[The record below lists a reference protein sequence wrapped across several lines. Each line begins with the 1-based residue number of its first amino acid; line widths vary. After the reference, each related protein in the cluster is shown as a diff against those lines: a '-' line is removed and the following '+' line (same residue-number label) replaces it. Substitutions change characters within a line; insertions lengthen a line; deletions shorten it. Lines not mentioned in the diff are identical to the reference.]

1 MSGTTGDQQV
11 GSYRILQP
19 LGTGGMSSVYRA
31 VHVDTGHEVAIKVLT
46 RTLARNSTLLQ
57 RFLREAKS
65 AEALVHPNIV
75 TIYDRGID
83 LGRHYIVLEYVAGGD
98 FHEYVRGRG
107 PLDVAEARSVIRDV
121 ALGLKYAASQGLIHR
136 DIKPSNILRSP
147 DGWIKIIDLGLA
159 LNADFEDERVTRE
172 GTTVGT
178 VDYMAPEQA
187 RDSRAASIQ
196 SDIYSLGCTFYY
208 LLTGIPPYPGG
219 DITDKLTRHARSAVP
234 NVADLRPDV
243 PAELATLI
251 QRMMAKQPEDRLAS
265 YDALIAA
272 LDEIQVEAQDRS
284 PAYALAPLDEQR
296 SSQLPDLPVLDG
308 QDAGVAALP
317 IDSSFGSIPVFPAE
331 SQTVQLSLDAER
343 SGAVSRPS
351 SQPSPPIPRLVR
363 SASAE
368 PATGSDAIDEPVP
381 TPKAGA
387 SVSASVWIIGCLSLG
402 VAGILLFLGWIEYL
416 DSAPR
421 SGGEGTSASAPGAD
435 AETGDSVE
443 PAVRGAQRALAA
455 GKRPTPF
462 PPPGRASVQPVIT
475 RQPTTAW
482 EEPVDRE
489 EDTFQQGGFLSGL
502 DRASA
507 RLPDWARTP
516 IPDRIDGPFVVVR
529 RIVEAGD
536 AQTVP
541 ELHMALDQHIGGT
554 VELAD
559 EGPFYEDDLRVA
571 GETRLIRVQ
580 GDCRA
585 IVCIQG
591 GRIDTVRQQ
600 PAVVVL
606 DRKSVILD
614 GIDLVVNVRELGT
627 RQTALFSCAGAN
639 LTLRNCT
646 VTVLN
651 PTRQPFAFLRVQPSA
666 VRSTRVRLERTLV
679 RGGFSSGIDIADA
692 SSDVVIDKSMI
703 LGGSGPLIRVMEQ
716 NVASEQRFFFLD
728 TILAGAGPIIDRIA
742 AAGAPQ
748 SKPLVIQAYGSA
760 FGRLHGAGIASIV
773 CSSDPT
779 AAPAEQIQ
787 WEGNH
792 NLFAGWMGFFARGK
806 EPTGPTVTVTNLA
819 AVRSTWNSAEQSSQE
834 IPLPWPQPPDLS
846 MATPG
851 ELSPYL
857 PNRDAVLR
865 QVARPRSGLLEKT
878 SLAYAFPVIPEPVGT
893 ALGGNRPNIA
903 GGGQLRIVKP
913 EFEGKSRPPLGV
925 GANSAIPGAPSD
937 RDIMELTLDTASP
950 PWNGDLGAFLKNYL
964 VDGVRYARVR
974 VLGSGSHRC
983 SAVRLPR
990 GISLEIRVDATSS
1003 EPPSWSPDPLTTGPG
1018 LIELEGGALVLSNLV
1033 LHHDPA
1039 SRLEHLIHVEDGHLV
1054 LSHCQL
1060 ATPVSS
1066 PNLTGDLIAFRSVT
1080 TRRIPHDIKH
1090 PVFSTYVDRPVCLL
1104 VESLLITNG
1113 TALRAELGRG
1123 LVALKQTAIAAGE
1136 AAIDLVPSRVARWR
1150 FETDLSVE
1158 NCTLTAERTIVR
1170 MGQWPGLHPGPD
1182 RPWLITSQNC
1192 AFIASY
1198 DRKMRET
1205 VLLRPDPAALANGS
1219 VFWQAINDA
1228 ADVDVFAALGEGP
1241 VQNSRPRDV
1250 FLQWVAF
1257 WGRNHMRLI
1266 SGPRGAGSPPSVRL
1280 REKLHPGRVEP
1291 ADLILDPEYHP
1302 GRDRLSVGADLGRQ
1316 GIVPKPIAPR
1326 RRRS

>member
-31 VHVDTGHEVAIKVLT
+31 VHVDTGHEVAIKILT

-107 PLDVAEARSVIRDV
+107 PLDLAEARSVIRDV
-121 ALGLKYAASQGLIHR
+121 AIGLKYAASQGVIHR
-136 DIKPSNILRSP
+136 DIKPSNILRRP
-147 DGWIKIIDLGLA
+147 DGQIKIIDLGLA
-159 LNADFEDERVTRE
+159 LRADFEDERVTRE

-196 SDIYSLGCTFYY
+196 SDMYSLGCTFYY

-234 NVADLRPDV
+234 NVADLRSDV
-243 PAELATLI
+243 PAQIATLI

-265 YDALIAA
+265 YDELIAA
-272 LDEIQVEAQDRS
+272 LDESQVDAKDRL
-284 PAYALAPLDEQR
+284 PEYALAPVDEHK
-296 SSQLPDLPVLDG
+296 SNELPDLPLLDG
-308 QDAGVAALP
+308 EDAGAGALC
-317 IDSSFGSIPVFPAE
+317 IDSSFGSNPVFPVE
-331 SQTVQLSLDAER
+331 SEAAQLSLGAER
-343 SGAVSRPS
+343 SGAVSRAS
-351 SQPSPPIPRLVR
+351 SQPAPPIPRLTR
-363 SASAE
+363 ITSTE
-368 PATGSDAIDEPVP
+368 PATGSDDEEKPLP
-381 TPKAGA
+381 TPKAAA

-402 VAGILLFLGWIEYL
+402 IAGILLFLGWIEYM
-416 DSAPR
+416 DSTPR
-421 SGGEGTSASAPGAD
+421 LGEEGMSASAPGAD
-435 AETGDSVE
+435 AEIGDGVE
-443 PAVRGAQRALAA
+443 PTVSRVQRALAA
-455 GKRPTPF
+455 VKRPPPF
-462 PPPGRASVQPVIT
+462 
-475 RQPTTAW
+475 QPTRRTGARPQPTNAW

-489 EDTFQQGGFLSGL
+489 GDPNRQVGFLSDL
-502 DRASA
+502 DRGSE

-529 RIVEAGD
+529 RIVEPGD
-536 AQTVP
+536 AQAVP
-541 ELHMALDQHIGGT
+541 ELQMALDRHLGGT

-559 EGPFYEDDLRVA
+559 EGPFYEDDFRVA
-571 GETRLIRVQ
+571 GETRLIRSRR
-580 GDCRA
+580 DCRT
-585 IVCIQG
+585 IVWIQG
-591 GRIDTVRQQ
+591 GHIPAVRQQ

-606 DRKSVILD
+606 DRKNLILD
-614 GIDLVVNVRELGT
+614 RIDLVVNVRDLGSIP
-627 RQTALFSCAGAN
+627 TALFSCTGGN

-646 VTVLN
+646 ITIKN

-666 VRSTRVRLERTLV
+666 VRSTRIRLERTLV
-679 RGGFSSGIDIADA
+679 RGGFSSGIEIADA
-692 SSDVVIDKSMI
+692 STDVVIDKSMI
-703 LGGSGPLIRVMEQ
+703 LGGSVPLIRVSDH
-716 NVASEQRFFFLD
+716 NVASEQRFFFMD
-728 TILAGAGPIIDRIA
+728 TILAGSGPIIDRAAVA
-742 AAGAPQ
+742 AAAQ
-748 SKPLVIQAYGSA
+748 SKPIIIRAYGSA

-779 AAPAEQIQ
+779 AAAPQQIA

-792 NLFAGWMGFFARGK
+792 NLFAGWMGFFAHGK
-806 EPTGPTVTVTNLA
+806 DPTVTVANLA
-819 AVRSTWNSAEQSSQE
+819 AVRSTWNNAERASQE
-834 IPLPWPQPPDLS
+834 IPLPWPQPSDLS

-851 ELSPYL
+851 ELAPFL

-878 SLAYAFPVIPEPVGT
+878 SLAYAFPLIPEPTGW
-893 ALGGNRPNIA
+893 ALAGNRQTNSGA
-903 GGGQLRIVKP
+903 VQLRIAKP
-913 EFEGKSRPPLGV
+913 QFEGKSRSSSGV
-925 GANSAIPGAPSD
+925 GTSPTIPAPPAD
-937 RDIMELTLDTASP
+937 REIIELTFDTASP
-950 PWNGDLGAFLKNYL
+950 PWNRDLGAFLRNHL

-974 VLGSGSHRC
+974 VLGSGNHRC

-990 GISLEIRVDATSS
+990 GISLEIRVEPTSS

-1033 LHHDPA
+1033 VHHDPA
-1039 SRLEHLIHVEDGHLV
+1039 SRLEHLIHVENGHLV
-1054 LSHCQL
+1054 LFHCQL
-1060 ATPVSS
+1060 TTLVSS

-1080 TRRIPHDIKH
+1080 TRPIPHDIKH
-1090 PVFSTYVDRPVCLL
+1090 PVFSTYIDRPVCLL
-1104 VESLLITNG
+1104 IESLLITNG

-1123 LVALKQTAIAAGE
+1123 LVALKQTAVAAGE
-1136 AAIDLVPSRVARWR
+1136 TAIDLIPSPVARWR
-1150 FETDLSVE
+1150 LQTDLSLE
-1158 NCTLTAERTIVR
+1158 NCTLTAERTIVH
-1170 MGQWPGLHPGPD
+1170 MGPWPGLPPGPD

-1192 AFIASY
+1192 AFIAMY
-1198 DRKMRET
+1198 ERKTRET
-1205 VLLRPDPAALANGS
+1205 VLLRVDPGTLENGS

-1228 ADVDVFAALGEGP
+1228 ADVDVFAALGEGAI
-1241 VQNSRPRDV
+1241 QSGRPRDV
-1250 FLQWVAF
+1250 RVQWESF
-1257 WGRNHMRLI
+1257 WGRYHMSRI

-1291 ADLILDPEYHP
+1291 SDLVLDPDYHP
-1302 GRDRLSVGADLGRQ
+1302 GRDRLTVGADLGRQ
-1316 GIVPKPIAPR
+1316 GIAPKTIPSR
-1326 RRRS
+1326 HRRS